1 MNFNPVLQSNVYAAQ
16 PVAKPS
22 GLEAAVNV
30 IGNTMKL
37 ATTFMDNQ
45 EDARI
50 ASEVQGILDFNEDL
64 VGQNIGEAKRT
75 QMVRE
80 RVRSAF
86 GDNPEN
92 NLRVRGMLAQFG
104 LPVGGGFGRGGMPAN
119 DADQRARDID
129 AQFSSIPA
137 DQVRMFS
144 DVTDPDGLT
153 TEDKA
158 YVIREVT
165 RVESE
170 TRATQQKK
178 AAAAEQM
185 KVDQTEGAI
194 AWGASMMEELNGS
207 LGRTLTDYAKKVKA
221 IDPNNPQSSAGLEQ
235 LRSGTLASIGM
246 YKQKVNAEFAAIMVN
261 TTDPAVRTKLKAD
274 NEAIL
279 KTINDYETTF
289 LSPTSSF
296 DVIVQ
301 SERAIGIMTASGNIE
316 NKEALS
322 YIRGLKSAI
331 GEQGLSS
338 FVNSYLA
345 SNAGKNIAL
354 RDELG
359 GVLSS
364 LINVSES
371 QDKTQK
377 FPTVK
382 EMANAWNAVYTTA
395 RGIRGV
401 PTEETRD
408 TAYKSFIASVN
419 TMEDEYVPVSDRKRI
434 MQEFDSLGVFW
445 DMLEPAEKEFAMS
458 KRNQLE
464 FLTLTDAIDGDI
476 QRALQNPALV
486 FNKQTGLFEMDS
498 SKIDRTGMAS
508 SRVGQYGSVTTG
520 IQRQI
525 KVLQDSANS
534 GIQRM
539 LPYLKEEIKRDTGN
553 DLTDEQLLG
562 LMGIPVNR

>member
-45 EDARI
+45 EDARV
-50 ASEVQGILDFNEDL
+50 ASEVQSILDFNEDL

-104 LPVGGGFGRGGMPAN
+104 LPVGGSFGRGGIPAN
-119 DADQRARDID
+119 EADQRARDID

-207 LGRTLTDYAKKVKA
+207 LGRTLTDYVKKVKA

-261 TTDPAVRTKLKAD
+261 TTDPEVRTKLKAD